1 MPKETFINLDP
12 QKQARFLAVALE
24 EFANSDFQ
32 TASITRIVK
41 ELGIAK
47 GSVYQY
53 FEDKLD
59 LWLHLKSHCEQVK
72 RSYIVSVRREDY
84 PDFWTYYEA
93 VYANGLH
100 FDLENPRCSQ
110 FLYRVGFKESSPQ
123 VQPYLNSW
131 KDQGTAML
139 SRWIAAEQAN
149 GTIRTDLP
157 VPILAHFMFTMGLS
171 VASLMHDIYGVD
183 FDRNL
188 AEGKPLFGHENEAL
202 QAAVRDLI
210 QLLKAALKPQAV

>member
-1 MPKETFINLDP
+1 MPKETFINLDQ
-12 QKQARFLAVALE
+12 QKQARFLDVALE
-24 EFANSDFQ
+24 EFATNDFQ

-41 ELGIAK
+41 ELAIAK

-59 LWLHLKSHCEQVK
+59 LCLHLKNHCEQVK
-72 RSYIVSVRREDY
+72 RSYIESVRRDDY
-84 PDFWTYYEA
+84 PDFWSYYQA
-93 VYANGLH
+93 VYTNGLH

-131 KDQGTAML
+131 KDKGTAML
-139 SRWIAAEQAN
+139 SQWIALEQAK
-149 GTIRTDLP
+149 GTIRSDLQ

-171 VASLMHDIYGVD
+171 VASLMHDFYGVD

-188 AEGKPLFGHENEAL
+188 AEGKPLFGLENAAL
-202 QAAVRDLI
+202 QAAVNDLI
-210 QLLKAALKPQAV
+210 QLLKAALKPQ

>member
-12 QKQARFLAVALE
+12 QKQARFLEVALA
-24 EFANSDFQ
+24 EFATNDFQ
-32 TASITRIVK
+32 AASITRIVR

-59 LWLHLKSHCEQVK
+59 LWLYLKNHCEQVK
-72 RSYIVSVRREDY
+72 RAYIEAVHREAY
-84 PDFWTYYEA
+84 ADFWSYYQA
-93 VYANGLH
+93 VYANGVH

-131 KDQGTAML
+131 K
-139 SRWIAAEQAN
+139 EQAQSIFVQWIEQEQVA
-149 GTIRTDLP
+149 GTFRRDLP
-157 VPILAHFMFTMGLS
+157 ASIIAHFMVTMSLS
-171 VASLMHDIYGVD
+171 VASLMHENYGVD
-183 FDRNL
+183 FERNL
-188 AEGKPLFGHENEAL
+188 TEGKPLFGADAEAL
-202 QAAVRDLI
+202 QHAVKNLV
-210 QLLKAALKPQAV
+210 QLLRAALKPQ

>member
-12 QKQARFLAVALE
+12 QKQARFLEVALE

-131 KDQGTAML
+131 KDQGT
-139 SRWIAAEQAN
+139 RDVVPVDCR
-149 GTIRTDLP
+149 GTGQWDDSYRFAVTDP
-157 VPILAHFMFTMGLS
+157 RSFYVFMGLS

-188 AEGKPLFGHENEAL
+188 AEGKPCSGS
-202 QAAVRDLI
+202 
-210 QLLKAALKPQAV
+210 K